1 MFSFVFIP
9 LIPDIAS
16 IVYSYVL
23 FTTKISQEAHS
34 VLTAHLSS
42 TLLQSS
48 LSDGA
53 F

>member
-1 MFSFVFIP
+1 MFSFFFIP
-9 LIPDIAS
+9 LWHS
-16 IVYSYVL
+16 MSMVVL
-23 FTTKISQEAHS
+23 FTTKISQAAQS